1 MEADGAAAAEAST
14 EAGASA
20 SARPLA
26 PEEEALRR
34 NTDCVYFLAS
44 PLTCKKGNECD
55 FRHSEGARM
64 NPRDCWY
71 WLNSNCLNPK
81 CPFRHPPIDGMFG
94 APTPGIPAVPSHYAP
109 YNSGKQMVPCYY
121 FQKGNCLK
129 GDRCAFYHGPQSIG
143 NNPPEPVAKV
153 TSLPLEQPQTQK
165 NDLLFIKDSVQPN
178 NSIQQGAPIVD
189 DRGKMAVD
197 RSKVNSARTA
207 TVAVHTASNA
217 VSWPKSEMIKNTMPA
232 FKESFAA
239 TSVDDHPESYQNH
252 LPMESDPERDWNQSY
267 EMPSADDLPQN
278 SREADELL
286 GESSPGFD
294 VLVDNNADG
303 AAYLHDEDFGGD
315 MYPVEDY
322 EYAPADFDVHAH
334 HERDRF
340 NGSNEQDQVGH
351 MYDGYERKRRRS
363 SSERS
368 MERPFHSERRFLQ
381 GNRNPV
387 EMDGSDLRHR
397 LRRRRINESSLAIS
411 PERNG
416 EHRRRDERYRDRDER
431 HRERAHSNSTHRD
444 RHQGSRGSTLSSRL
458 QGRIKLPGR
467 SPDRV
472 DTHSEKE
479 RDRRRLCDR
488 LSPVRRMEYQ
498 GDRHMDAGQCEERTR
513 RRSSELALGARNA
526 DGQHSTREVVDSRTF
541 SNRKTLRDSSKEKSV
556 EPEASL
562 DFEGPKPLSVILQ
575 RKREAAWGNGSSA
588 SPKEDKSAEVSRGQP
603 TSLPEVE
610 KEGENIISSE
620 EYKSGSGDEEFRD
633 EGHIPFEGHG
643 QSSSHGDRLEGEDII
658 EVDPVENQDAEKY
671 DQREGESYYEAI
683 EGQDYKSEDENA
695 YEDDEEFDDDDDDFA
710 RKVGV
715 VFS

>member
-1 MEADGAAAAEAST
+1 MEADGVAAATAE
-14 EAGASA
+14 A

-71 WLNSNCLNPK
+71 WLNGNCLNLK
-81 CPFRHPPIDGMFG
+81 CLFRHPPIDGMLG
-94 APTPGIPAVPSHYAP
+94 APTPGIPAASSHYAP

-129 GDRCAFYHGPQSIG
+129 GDRCAFYHAPQSAG
-143 NNPPEPVAKV
+143 YNPPEQVAKV
-153 TSLPLEQPQTQK
+153 SSLPLEQPQTQ
-165 NDLLFIKDSVQPN
+165 NDFLGIKDSVQPN
-178 NSIQQGAPIVD
+178 NSIQQGAPIAD
-189 DRGKMAVD
+189 DQGKTTVD
-197 RSKVNSARTA
+197 RSMVNSARTS
-207 TVAVHTASNA
+207 TVAVPVSSNTMP
-217 VSWPKSEMIKNTMPA
+217 WPKSDKAKNNMA
-232 FKESFAA
+232 ALKESFT
-239 TSVDDHPESYQNH
+239 TSSGEDHPECYQNH
-252 LPMESDPERDWNQSY
+252 PSMESNPMQDWNQNY
-267 EMPSADDLPQN
+267 EMPPADDLPQN

-294 VLVDNNADG
+294 VLVDNDGDG
-303 AAYLHDEDFGGD
+303 AAYLHDEEFAGD

-334 HERDRF
+334 HERERF
-340 NGSNEQDQVGH
+340 NGMDEQDQIGH
-351 MYDGYERKRRRS
+351 MYNGYERKRRRS

-381 GNRNPV
+381 RNREPV

-397 LRRRRINESSLAIS
+397 LRRRRINESSSAIS

-416 EHRRRDERYRDRDER
+416 EQRRRDERYRERDDRY
-431 HRERAHSNSTHRD
+431 RERAHGHSAHRD

-472 DTHSEKE
+472 DTRSEKE
-479 RDRRRLCDR
+479 RDRRRLRDR
-488 LSPVRRMEYQ
+488 LSPVRRTEFQ
-498 GDRHMDAGQCEERTR
+498 GGRHREAGQHEERTQR
-513 RRSSELALGARNA
+513 RASELALGARDA
-526 DGQHSTREVVDSRTF
+526 DGQHSTRDAIDSHTF
-541 SNRKTLRDSSKEKSV
+541 PNRKNLRDSSKANGGV
-556 EPEASL
+556 EPEVSL

-575 RKREAAWGNGSSA
+575 RKREATWGNGSSA
-588 SPKEDKSAEVSRGQP
+588 CSPKGDKSAEVPHRQT
-603 TSLPEVE
+603 TSLPEAE
-610 KEGENIISSE
+610 KEGNNMISSE
-620 EYKSGSGDEEFRD
+620 EYKSGSGGEEFRD
-633 EGHIPFEGHG
+633 EGPIPAEGHG
-643 QSSSHGDRLEGEDII
+643 QSSSHGDRLEAEDII
-658 EVDPVENQDAEKY
+658 EVDPVGNQDADNY
-671 DQREGESYYEAI
+671 DQREDASYYEAI
-683 EGQDYKSEDENA
+683 EGEDYKSEDENA
-695 YEDDEEFDDDDDDFA
+695 YEEDEEFDDDDDDDFA
-710 RKVGV
+710 RKVGA